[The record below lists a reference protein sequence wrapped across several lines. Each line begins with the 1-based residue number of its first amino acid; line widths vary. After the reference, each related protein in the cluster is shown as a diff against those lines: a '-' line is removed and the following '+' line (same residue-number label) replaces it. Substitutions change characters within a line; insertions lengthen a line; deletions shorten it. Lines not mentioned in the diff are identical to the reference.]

1 MSLAPLRALAVDDE
15 PLALERMAILC
26 RGLASVDLVATAP
39 DAAAALR
46 QIAAV
51 QPDLLFLDIAMP
63 GMSGLELARAL
74 PPPRLPVVFV
84 TAYDNHA
91 VAAFDVEA
99 VDYLMKPI
107 DAERLARAV
116 ARARDRASQL
126 AATAK
131 APAEAASWLAEF
143 WVPSRG
149 DVVRLAAA
157 DIEYIE
163 AERDYMRLHAGGR
176 SFLIH
181 ETITEL
187 ERRLDPGQFL
197 RIHRSLIVRRD
208 RVARLVRDGG
218 GGAGGIMLESGAVL
232 PVGRTYAV
240 AVRAMAGR

>member
-1 MSLAPLRALAVDDE
+1 MSPPPLRALAVDDE
-15 PLALERMAILC
+15 PLALERMTILC
-26 RGLASVDLVATAP
+26 RGLATVDLVGTAP

-46 QIAAV
+46 QIALL
-51 QPDLLFLDIAMP
+51 QPELLFLDIAMP

-74 PPPRLPVVFV
+74 PPPRPPVIFV

-99 VDYLMKPI
+99 VDYLLKPI

-116 ARARDRASQL
+116 ARARDRMG
-126 AATAK
+126 
-131 APAEAASWLAEF
+131 APAGTSDASAWLAEF
-143 WVPSRG
+143 WVPNRG
-149 DVVRLAAA
+149 DVIRLAAA

-187 ERRLDPGQFL
+187 ERRLDPAQFL
-197 RIHRSLIVRRD
+197 RIHRSVIVRRD
-208 RVARLVRDGG
+208 RVSRLVRDGG
-218 GGAGGIMLESGAVL
+218 GGAGGVMLQSGVVL
-232 PVGRTYAV
+232 PVGRTFAA
-240 AVRAMAGR
+240 AVRGMAGR